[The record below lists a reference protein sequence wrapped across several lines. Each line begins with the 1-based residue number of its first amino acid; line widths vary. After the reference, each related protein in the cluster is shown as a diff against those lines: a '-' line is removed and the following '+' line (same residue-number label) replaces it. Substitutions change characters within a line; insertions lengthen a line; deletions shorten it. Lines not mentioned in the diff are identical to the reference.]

1 MIRSAFVDPVF
12 FILMMG
18 VLGLLAGLRWRVVG
32 SLIVLL
38 SLFSLYALS
47 TEYVSSWLLATIEKA
62 PAVETAVDEK
72 GPPGAIVVLSGG
84 LRKSPPE
91 VGGDTVGEDTL
102 ERVRMA
108 AELERIT
115 DLPVLV
121 SGGLVPGATK
131 TLARAM
137 AEVLQR
143 DFGVTAAWEEGRSL
157 TTFENAKFSAQ
168 ILAASG
174 IRRVYLVTHAA
185 HMPRSVEI
193 FERWGLHVIPV
204 PTGFTMPV
212 GSPSTFSLIPRAYYL
227 GESGRALRELLGM
240 EFYQYM
246 YD

>member
-1 MIRSAFVDPVF
+1 MEFHLADLFIDNELQIPV
-12 FILMMG
+12 
-18 VLGLLAGLRWRVVG
+18 R
-32 SLIVLL
+32 
-38 SLFSLYALS
+38 
-47 TEYVSSWLLATIEKA
+47 YVSYGW
-62 PAVETAVDEK
+62 P
-72 GPPGAIVVLSGG
+72 
-84 LRKSPPE
+84 
-91 VGGDTVGEDTL
+91 
-102 ERVRMA
+102 
-108 AELERIT
+108 
-115 DLPVLV
+115 
-121 SGGLVPGATK
+121 
-131 TLARAM
+131 ARAGEEPPINEEYNYIDTQLNVGLTGADFSEDLLEPM

-185 HMPRSVEI
+185 HVPRSVEI

-212 GSPSTFSLIPRAYYL
+212 GSPSTFSLVPRAYYL